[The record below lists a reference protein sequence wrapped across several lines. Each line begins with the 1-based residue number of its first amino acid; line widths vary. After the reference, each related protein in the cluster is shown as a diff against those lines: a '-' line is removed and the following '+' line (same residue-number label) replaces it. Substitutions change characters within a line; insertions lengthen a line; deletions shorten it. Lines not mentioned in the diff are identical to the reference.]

1 MKHIL
6 FIFLWCFAA
15 TSAFAQSD
23 FDPDAFLKKPTGKQ
37 ILVTDLTQTLT
48 EDQKAYLEKKLVLID
63 DSTSTQIAVILIP
76 TVGSRELG
84 DYATDLGRNWGVG
97 GAEFNNGIVL
107 LIAKDDRKLWIAT
120 GYGLEGSLPDAT
132 ASHIIEDVIKPNFR
146 GDDYF
151 RGIDEGTD
159 AIISAVQGTYNTPRE
174 RESEGRGSM
183 IPIIVIVLIVLF
195 IVSRSGG
202 GKGGSFMSRRGYRG
216 IPGPFIFPTG
226 GGGGGFGGGG
236 GGGGFGGFG
245 GGGFGGG
252 GAGGSW

>member
-1 MKHIL
+1 M
-6 FIFLWCFAA
+6 A
-15 TSAFAQSD
+15 TCALAQGK
-23 FDPDAFLKKPTGKQ
+23 FDADAFMKKPSGTPV
-37 ILVTDLTQTLT
+37 LVTDKTNTLT
-48 EDQKAYLEKKLVLID
+48 PDQIAYLEQKLVSID

-76 TVGSRELG
+76 TTGGRELG
-84 DYATDLGRNWGVG
+84 DYTTDLGRNWGVG
-97 GAEFNNGIVL
+97 GAEFNNGVIL

-132 ASHIIEDVIKPNFR
+132 ASHIIDDVIKPNFR

-159 AIISAVQGTYNTPRE
+159 AIISAVQGTYNTPQE
-174 RESEGRGSM
+174 RSGKSRGSM
-183 IPIIVIVLIVLF
+183 IPFIVIVLIVLF
-195 IVSRSGG
+195 IMSKSGG

-226 GGGGGFGGGG
+226 GGGSSGGGGFGG